1 MISRR
6 AVIAAAGLFSAGAL
20 APGLARA
27 AGRVPAPLP
36 AFPLSIAVT
45 EEEAGKP
52 ARDDAWI
59 DAQTAEAVR
68 LFEPAGVALREVG
81 SRALAPR
88 FSRIETREDR
98 DALASAI
105 EARRINVMVVASLR
119 DVDDPRRF
127 RMGVHWRHR
136 ATPER
141 RLVIIA
147 ANARPTVLAHEL
159 GHFFG
164 LGHSG
169 VDDNVMSYARTGAP
183 VSFDA
188 AQIAKIRSAA
198 RGYASSKA
206 FEPI

>member
-1 MISRR
+1 MFSRR
-6 AVIAAAGLFSAGAL
+6 VALAAAGLSFAGAL

-27 AGRVPAPLP
+27 AGRAPAPLP
-36 AFPLSIAVT
+36 AFPLSIAVA
-45 EEEAGKP
+45 EEAAGQP
-52 ARDDAWI
+52 VRDDAWI
-59 DAQTAEAVR
+59 DAQIAEAVR
-68 LFEPAGVALREVG
+68 LFEPAGVALRKVG

-88 FSRIETREDR
+88 FSRLETRADR
-98 DALASAI
+98 DALAAAI

-127 RMGVHWRHR
+127 RMGVHWRNR

-141 RLVIIA
+141 RCVIVA

-169 VDDNVMSYARTGAP
+169 VDDNVMSYTRTGAP
-183 VSFDA
+183 VSFDP
-188 AQIAKIRSAA
+188 AQIEKIRSAA
-198 RGYASSKA
+198 RGYAASKA
-206 FEPI
+206 FEPA

>member
-6 AVIAAAGLFSAGAL
+6 VVLAAAGPFLAGAL

-27 AGRVPAPLP
+27 EGRAPAPLP
-36 AFPLSIAVT
+36 AFPLSIAVA
-45 EEEAGKP
+45 EEAAGKP
-52 ARDDAWI
+52 VRDDAWI
-59 DAQTAEAVR
+59 DAQIAEAVR
-68 LFEPAGVALREVG
+68 LFEPAGVALRKVG

-88 FSRIETREDR
+88 FLRLETRADR
-98 DALASAI
+98 DALAAVL

-127 RMGVHWRHR
+127 RMGVHWRNR

-141 RLVIIA
+141 RCVIIA

-169 VDDNVMSYARTGAP
+169 VDDNVMSYTRTGAP
-183 VSFDA
+183 VSFDR
-188 AQIAKIRSAA
+188 AQIEKIRSAA
-198 RGYASSKA
+198 RGYAASKA
-206 FEPI
+206 FEPA

>member
-1 MISRR
+1 
-6 AVIAAAGLFSAGAL
+6 
-20 APGLARA
+20 
-27 AGRVPAPLP
+27 
-36 AFPLSIAVT
+36 
-45 EEEAGKP
+45 
-52 ARDDAWI
+52 
-59 DAQTAEAVR
+59 
-68 LFEPAGVALREVG
+68 
-81 SRALAPR
+81 
-88 FSRIETREDR
+88 
-98 DALASAI
+98 
-105 EARRINVMVVASLR
+105 MVVASLR

-127 RMGVHWRHR
+127 RMGVHWRRR

-141 RLVIIA
+141 RFVILA

-206 FEPI
+206 FEPA

>member
-6 AVIAAAGLFSAGAL
+6 VALAAAGLSFAGAL

-27 AGRVPAPLP
+27 AGRAPAPLP
-36 AFPLSIAVT
+36 AFPLSIAVA
-45 EEEAGKP
+45 EEAAGTP
-52 ARDDAWI
+52 VRDDAWI
-59 DAQTAEAVR
+59 DAQIAEAVR
-68 LFEPAGVALREVG
+68 LFEPAGVGLRKVG

-88 FSRIETREDR
+88 FSRLETRADR
-98 DALASAI
+98 DALAAAI

-127 RMGVHWRHR
+127 RMGVHWRHW

-141 RLVIIA
+141 RCVIVA

-169 VDDNVMSYARTGAP
+169 VDDNVMSYTRTGAP
-183 VSFDA
+183 VSFDP
-188 AQIAKIRSAA
+188 AQIEKIRSTA
-198 RGYASSKA
+198 RGYAASKA
-206 FEPI
+206 FEPA

>member
-6 AVIAAAGLFSAGAL
+6 VALAAAGLSFAGAL

-27 AGRVPAPLP
+27 AGRAPAPLP
-36 AFPLSIAVT
+36 AFPLSIAVA
-45 EEEAGKP
+45 EEAAGQP
-52 ARDDAWI
+52 VRDDAWI
-59 DAQTAEAVR
+59 DAQIAEAIR
-68 LFEPAGVALREVG
+68 LFEPAGVALRKVG

-88 FSRIETREDR
+88 FSRLETRADR
-98 DALASAI
+98 DALAAAI

-127 RMGVHWRHR
+127 RMGVHWRNR

-141 RLVIIA
+141 RCVIVA

-169 VDDNVMSYARTGAP
+169 VDDNVMSYTRTGAP
-183 VSFDA
+183 VSFDP
-188 AQIAKIRSAA
+188 AQIEKIRSAA
-198 RGYASSKA
+198 RGYAASKA
-206 FEPI
+206 FEPA